1 MGTVRQTLSLKS
13 VDTQTTAI
21 PQLYAVQGTNF
32 PVIGAR
38 AFDGSSVERIFMK
51 FSPFNYGSGDF
62 TITIHWYAASAT
74 SGGVTWE
81 CALAAMTPNTDSG
94 SVEAKA
100 FATVATATDTHL
112 GTQAKRPMSVDV
124 TVSGAAL
131 DSIAAGDLAWLRVS
145 RLPTDGGDT
154 MTGDAVLIGVDVS
167 YSDT

>member
-1 MGTVRQTLSLKS
+1 MATVRQTLSLKS
-13 VDTQTTAI
+13 ADTQTSAI
-21 PQLYAVQGTNF
+21 PELYAVQGTNF

-38 AFDGSSVERIFMK
+38 SFDGSSTERIFLK
-51 FSPFNYGSGDF
+51 FMPYNYGSGDI
-62 TITIHWYAASAT
+62 TVTIHWYAASAT
-74 SGGVTWE
+74 TGGVTWE

-112 GTQAKRPMSVDV
+112 GTTAKRPMSVDV
-124 TVSGAAL
+124 TLTGAAL
-131 DSIAAGDLAWLRVS
+131 DSVAAGDLAWLRVS

-154 MTGDAVLIGVDVS
+154 MSGDAVLVGVDVS